1 MAEPSTKIESERVTS
16 QVGTKLR
23 TRYAALIGAVAG
35 IALVGCVAMAEHPAE
50 VAEPDEVGTSE
61 VAEVG
66 TSEVAEVDT
75 PDAATDDQTRD
86 AAADPGP
93 TSEPERVADD
103 AMEPVAPVIAPGTAA
118 SEWHAMDEG
127 MLICGPYA
135 MPAIDFDPSGRG
147 WWAYCE
153 PALID

>member
-1 MAEPSTKIESERVTS
+1 
-16 QVGTKLR
+16 
-23 TRYAALIGAVAG
+23 
-35 IALVGCVAMAEHPAE
+35 MAEHPAE

-66 TSEVAEVDT
+66 TSEVAEVDAS
-75 PDAATDDQTRD
+75 DVATDDQTRD
-86 AAADPGP
+86 AAADLVASGDRSEPGP

-103 AMEPVAPVIAPGTAA
+103 ATEPVAPVIAPGTAA

-135 MPAIDFDPSGRG
+135 MPAIDYDPSGRG

>member
-1 MAEPSTKIESERVTS
+1 MRTK
-16 QVGTKLR
+16 
-23 TRYAALIGAVAG
+23 YAALIGAVAG

-50 VAEPDEVGTSE
+50 IAGPDEVGTSE

-66 TSEVAEVDT
+66 TSEVAEPDEVGTSEVAEVDA
-75 PDAATDDQTRD
+75 PDVATDDQTRD
-86 AAADPGP
+86 AAADLVASGDRSEPGP

-103 AMEPVAPVIAPGTAA
+103 ATEPVAPVIAPGTAA

-135 MPAIDFDPSGRG
+135 MPAIDYDPSGRG